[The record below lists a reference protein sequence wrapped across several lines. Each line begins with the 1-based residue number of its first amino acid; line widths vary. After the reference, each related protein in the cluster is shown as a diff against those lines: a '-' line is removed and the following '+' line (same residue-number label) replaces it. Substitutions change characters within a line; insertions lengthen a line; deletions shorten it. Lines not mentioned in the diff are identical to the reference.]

1 MDRLDRA
8 GGAGAFAGV
17 VDRIPVI
24 GQPGNRGRM
33 KNTSGLGMLAGMDRT
48 LRWLTA
54 LAVSLL
60 LAGCG
65 TMRSSVVVEPT
76 AGSVNPVYRHAGHVV
91 SPARTPVP
99 GGSYVVAKSDTLY
112 SIAFRKGV
120 DFRDLAQWNGIAAP
134 YTIWPGQRLTLSPS
148 NRAPVAQPV
157 HVPAPLAGAAASVP
171 KHPATPPSTGF
182 EPVPPSPTSA
192 ASGSSAPLANAPAA
206 VRSPPVSPAATAT
219 TSVVP
224 VAGVPTPPA
233 AAVPPPAPVPVAA
246 GASRAVSGV
255 HWRWPAE
262 GALISRFQSGDAIPG
277 IEIGG
282 KPGDPVRAAA
292 DGVVVY
298 SGNGLVGYGELVII
312 KHNESFLSAYGHNRK
327 RLVKEGQRVG
337 AGQQIAE
344 MGSTGATRNE
354 LEFQIRKDGNPVD
367 PLGYLP
373 PR

>member
-1 MDRLDRA
+1 
-8 GGAGAFAGV
+8 
-17 VDRIPVI
+17 
-24 GQPGNRGRM
+24 M
-33 KNTSGLGMLAGMDRT
+33 KNISRLGMLTRMDQT

-54 LAVSLL
+54 LVVSLL

-65 TMRSSVVVEPT
+65 TMRSSVVVEPA
-76 AGSVNPVYRHAGHVV
+76 AGYANLRYSQVVHAATT
-91 SPARTPVP
+91 PARTPVP
-99 GGSYVVAKSDTLY
+99 GGSYVVVKSDTLY

-120 DFRDLAQWNGIAAP
+120 DFRDLAQWNGIAPP
-134 YTIWPGQRLTLSPS
+134 YTIWPGQRLVLSPPKG
-148 NRAPVAQPV
+148 AIAAQPT
-157 HVPAPLAGAAASVP
+157 HVPTSSAGASAGVP
-171 KHPATPPSTGF
+171 KVPATSPAIGF
-182 EPVPPSPTSA
+182 EPVPAPSASIASTS
-192 ASGSSAPLANAPAA
+192 STVTTAPPAI
-206 VRSPPVSPAATAT
+206 VHLPPASPAVTAT

-224 VAGVPTPPA
+224 VAGVPTPAPA
-233 AAVPPPAPVPVAA
+233 IAPLPAPVPAA
-246 GASRAVSGV
+246 GASRAMSGV
-255 HWRWPAE
+255 HWRWPAD
-262 GALISRFQSGDAIPG
+262 GPLISRFQSGDAIPG

-282 KPGDPVRAAA
+282 KPGDSVRAAA

-327 RLVKEGQRVG
+327 RLVKEGQRVS